1 MNFAVVGVN
10 HNNTP
15 INIRENVSFTDTQK
29 IEGIN
34 FLLDNGIEEAIILST
49 CNRSEVYIYSNDI
62 SDKVEVVKNFYQDYF
77 DVEI

>member
-1 MNFAVVGVN
+1 MDFAVVGVN

-34 FLLDNGIEEAIILST
+34 FLLDNGIE
-49 CNRSEVYIYSNDI
+49 
-62 SDKVEVVKNFYQDYF
+62 
-77 DVEI
+77 